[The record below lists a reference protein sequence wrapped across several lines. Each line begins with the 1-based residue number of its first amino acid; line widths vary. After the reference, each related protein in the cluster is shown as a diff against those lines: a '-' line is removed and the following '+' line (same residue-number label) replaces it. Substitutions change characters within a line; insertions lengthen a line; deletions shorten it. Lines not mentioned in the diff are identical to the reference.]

1 MDNIDRIVKFN
12 EYKEI
17 QKYLEPISLV
27 PVGSYRKRSKIRGL
41 RISFKMETRLLHI
54 KNT

>member
-1 MDNIDRIVKFN
+1 MFLKLRKKTNKELLDNIDRIVKYN

-27 PVGSYRKRSKIRGL
+27 
-41 RISFKMETRLLHI
+41 I
-54 KNT
+54 KS